1 MLPTKPTLLLLACLL
16 LATSGW
22 AQAQTNPSRG
32 RWEIGVDALSIFNA
46 NEFPKQSVFVM
57 KEFGQSGI
65 AIRTRIGASG
75 SDYTHAFESNFTQ
88 FPDDKLEKNLFLMAG
103 IQKQLLRNLPI
114 SNKNRLYAGLDLSVA
129 KNNTFTERVFMDFV
143 TEIFYET
150 VETETRIT
158 RFSPFLG
165 YSRNLTSFLSIR
177 YEMALNLARKDGM
190 WRMFLYGLETWDSNV
205 PFSPPLVGSHIASGY
220 YKDRTQSYVLN
231 PFNQLIVSIVF

>member
-1 MLPTKPTLLLLACLL
+1 MLPTKPTLLLWAWLL
-16 LATSGW
+16 LPLGTTH
-22 AQAQTNPSRG
+22 AQTEKTRG

-46 NEFPKQSVFVM
+46 NEFPKQSVFVL
-57 KEFGQSGI
+57 KEFGQSGLG
-65 AIRTRIGASG
+65 IRTRIGASG
-75 SDYTHAFESNFTQ
+75 SNFTHAFESNFTY
-88 FPDDKLEKNLFLMAG
+88 FPNNKEERNLFLMVG

-114 SNKNRLYAGLDLSVA
+114 SKKNRLYAGLDVSVA

-177 YEMALNLARKDGM
+177 YEMALNLARKDEM
-190 WRMFLYGLETWDSNV
+190 WRLFLYGLETWDSNV
-205 PFSPPLVGSHIASGY
+205 PFNPPPMGSHIGSGFHVN
-220 YKDRTQSYVLN
+220 RTQSYSFD